1 MKNIILGA
9 ALAIGLCSCQGSLSA
24 INAQGAR
31 FDIERLY
38 GSPPAEIA
46 ALARRSPGIRAVYE
60 ASREHGIDPAFMMR
74 VAKRESGG
82 ACNLTSVKGAR
93 GVLQVMP
100 GTAKKHGVSARDLL
114 TCKGSAKAGVKEM
127 VYLLKKYGDKRKA
140 LIAYNCGEGCISR
153 KKLPRE
159 TKRYIAA
166 LNH

>member
-1 MKNIILGA
+1 MKKMIIGA
-9 ALAIGLCSCQGSLSA
+9 ALAIELTSCQGSLSA
-24 INAQGAR
+24 IDAQGTR

-60 ASREHGIDPAFMMR
+60 ASREHGIDPTFMMR
-74 VAKRESGG
+74 VARRDSGG
-82 ACNLTSVKGAR
+82 DCGAISPKGAR

-100 GTAKKHGVSARDLL
+100 GTAAKHGVKARELL

-127 VYLLKKYGDKRKA
+127 AYLLKKYGDKRTA
-140 LIAYNCGEGCISR
+140 LIAYNCGEGCVKR
-153 KKLPRE
+153 KRLPRE

-166 LNH
+166 LTQ